1 MCFVSVPE
9 AYILGGAKELFL
21 EVDSTINITCVVK
34 HSPMPPSNV
43 QWLQD
48 DKVSLFSLNKKVTR
62 PFGILRS
69 LKNMKVPRKVQM
81 QKSASFVQCIQI
93 KRMLSSAA
101 ED

>member
-1 MCFVSVPE
+1 MFPVPE

-48 DKVSLFSLNKKVTR
+48 DKVRVFLALTKKGDKALLG
-62 PFGILRS
+62 F
-69 LKNMKVPRKVQM
+69 
-81 QKSASFVQCIQI
+81 
-93 KRMLSSAA
+93 
-101 ED
+101 

>member
-62 PFGILRS
+62 PFWDFEVFKEYES
-69 LKNMKVPRKVQM
+69 S
-81 QKSASFVQCIQI
+81 QKGAN
-93 KRMLSSAA
+93 A
-101 ED
+101 EKCVLCAVHSD